1 MPEVVV
7 DVDVVLDAVPEVV
20 VDVDVVLNAVP
31 DIVDDVLVSKLK
43 QQNNFLVLCD

>member
-1 MPEVVV
+1 VPEVVV